1 MNSRYFEKL
10 KVVASVS
17 PDKID
22 TLSQEDLE
30 YMNLRL
36 FTQKSL
42 SKKALTAATFAASFL
57 SSAQKSISS

>member
-10 KVVASVS
+10 KTVASVS

-22 TLSQEDLE
+22 IISKEDLE

-36 FTQKSL
+36 FTQEDSDVIRFIPKPCL
-42 SKKALTAATFAASFL
+42 GRMYK
-57 SSAQKSISS
+57 I